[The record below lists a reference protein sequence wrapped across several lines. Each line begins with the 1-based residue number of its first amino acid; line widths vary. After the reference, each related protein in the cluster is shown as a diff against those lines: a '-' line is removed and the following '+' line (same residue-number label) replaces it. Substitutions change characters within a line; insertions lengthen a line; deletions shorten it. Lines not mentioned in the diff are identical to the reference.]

1 MATRKIREILRRRR
15 VEFDRQVEEN
25 RKKKALDGLTKAELI
40 EYAEK
45 KGALGKHHDFEKDK
59 ESRNLRSD

>member
-1 MATRKIREILRRRR
+1 MSTRKVREILRRRR
-15 VEFDRQVEEN
+15 MNFDRQVEES

-45 KGALGKHHDFEKDK
+45 KGIKIDNSAKKAEILETINK
-59 ESRNLRSD
+59 E

>member
-1 MATRKIREILRRRR
+1 MATRKVRELLRRRR

-25 RKKKALDGLTKAELI
+25 RKKKALEGLTKAELI

-45 KGALGKHHDFEKDK
+45 KGIKIDK
-59 ESRNLRSD
+59 TAKKAEILETINKE

>member
-1 MATRKIREILRRRR
+1 MATRKVREILRRRR
-15 VEFDRQVEEN
+15 MQFDRQVEEN

-45 KGALGKHHDFEKDK
+45 KGIKVDK
-59 ESRNLRSD
+59 TAKKAEILETINKE

>member
-1 MATRKIREILRRRR
+1 MSTRKVREILRRRR

-45 KGALGKHHDFEKDK
+45 KGIKVDK
-59 ESRNLRSD
+59 SAKKAEILETINKE

>member
-1 MATRKIREILRRRR
+1 MATRKVREILRRRR
-15 VEFDRQVEEN
+15 MQFDRQVEEN

-45 KGALGKHHDFEKDK
+45 NGKKVMYLEKP
-59 ESRNLRSD
+59 

>member
-1 MATRKIREILRRRR
+1 MSTRKVREILRRRR
-15 VEFDRQVEEN
+15 MNFDRQVEES

-45 KGALGKHHDFEKDK
+45 KGIKIDK
-59 ESRNLRSD
+59 TAKKAEILEAINKE

>member
-1 MATRKIREILRRRR
+1 MSTRKVREILRRRR
-15 VEFDRQVEEN
+15 MNFDRQVEES

-45 KGALGKHHDFEKDK
+45 KGIKIDK
-59 ESRNLRSD
+59 SAKKAEILETINKE

>member
-1 MATRKIREILRRRR
+1 MATRKVREVLRRRR
-15 VEFDRQVEEN
+15 MQFDRQVEEN

-45 KGALGKHHDFEKDK
+45 KGIKVDK
-59 ESRNLRSD
+59 TAKKAEILETINKE

>member
-1 MATRKIREILRRRR
+1 MSTRKVREILRRRR

-45 KGALGKHHDFEKDK
+45 KGIKVEKTAKKAEILEAINK
-59 ESRNLRSD
+59 E

>member
-1 MATRKIREILRRRR
+1 MSTRKVREILRRRR
-15 VEFDRQVEEN
+15 MNFDRQVEES

-45 KGALGKHHDFEKDK
+45 KGIKIDK
-59 ESRNLRSD
+59 TAKKAEILETINKE

>member
-1 MATRKIREILRRRR
+1 MNTRKVREILRRRR

-25 RKKKALDGLTKAELI
+25 RKKKALEGLTKAELI

-45 KGALGKHHDFEKDK
+45 KGIKVEKTAKKADILEAINK
-59 ESRNLRSD
+59 E

>member
-1 MATRKIREILRRRR
+1 MATRKVREILRRRR

-25 RKKKALDGLTKAELI
+25 RKKKALEALTKAELI

-45 KGALGKHHDFEKDK
+45 KGIKIDK
-59 ESRNLRSD
+59 TAKKAEILEAINKE

>member
-25 RKKKALDGLTKAELI
+25 RKKKALEGMTKAELL

-45 KGALGKHHDFEKDK
+45 KGIKVEKTAKKADILEAINK
-59 ESRNLRSD
+59 E

>member
-1 MATRKIREILRRRR
+1 MATRKVREILRRRR

-25 RKKKALDGLTKAELI
+25 RKKKALEGLTKAELI

-45 KGALGKHHDFEKDK
+45 KGIKVEKTAKKADILEAINK
-59 ESRNLRSD
+59 E

>member
-1 MATRKIREILRRRR
+1 MSTRKVREILRRRR
-15 VEFDRQVEEN
+15 MNFDRQVEES

-45 KGALGKHHDFEKDK
+45 RGIKVDK
-59 ESRNLRSD
+59 SAKKAEILETINKE

>member
-1 MATRKIREILRRRR
+1 MATRKVRELLRRRR
-15 VEFDRQVEEN
+15 MQFDRQVEEN

-45 KGALGKHHDFEKDK
+45 KGIKIDK
-59 ESRNLRSD
+59 SAKKAEILETINKE

>member
-1 MATRKIREILRRRR
+1 MATRKVREILRRRR

-45 KGALGKHHDFEKDK
+45 KGIKVDK
-59 ESRNLRSD
+59 SAKKAEILETINKE

>member
-1 MATRKIREILRRRR
+1 MSTRKIREILRRRR
-15 VEFDRQVEEN
+15 IEFDRQVEEN

-45 KGALGKHHDFEKDK
+45 KGIKVDK
-59 ESRNLRSD
+59 TAKKAEILEAINKE

>member
-1 MATRKIREILRRRR
+1 MSTRKVREILRRRR
-15 VEFDRQVEEN
+15 MNFDRQVEES

-45 KGALGKHHDFEKDK
+45 KGIKVDK
-59 ESRNLRSD
+59 SAKKAEILETINKE